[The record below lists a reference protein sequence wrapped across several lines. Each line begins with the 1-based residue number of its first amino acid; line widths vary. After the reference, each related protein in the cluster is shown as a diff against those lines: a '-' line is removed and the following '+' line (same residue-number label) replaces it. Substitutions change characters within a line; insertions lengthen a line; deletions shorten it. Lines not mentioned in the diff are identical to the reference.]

1 MSTVPAAILGALV
14 QALNLVQAGVLAAFF
29 SLAVRALVLLVVD
42 RPRPPGVSVL
52 RVCAVGLF
60 LAVGLLYAWFSA
72 SMVVWDMPAVGVAI
86 LTVLLVLSGVAIR
99 RAMGWAERRPG
110 AAGLLAQLVLLL
122 ALLLVASLTLM
133 RAGFLALTEDRPVL
147 LVEVTGETT
156 TQTVRWAPPDQPARE
171 ERQRTHRVVFRTP
184 DGIPVAETWLYGDQV
199 GVKGRVLRLSPLLNA
214 AGVPNIFELSFA
226 HNGYATAER
235 HATQP
240 HLAVSLPPAGPLA
253 VHPWWRRV
261 QSWLLEQ
268 WEKGTAADSSW
279 AVRSATIESTYFPL
293 IDAGGQPVRATF
305 RLVLTPGGLSSG

>member
-1 MSTVPAAILGALV
+1 MSTLAAEALGGLV
-14 QALNLVQAGVLAAFF
+14 GVVNLVQVAILVAFFALAARALLLLMLDRRR
-29 SLAVRALVLLVVD
+29 SLAVGVV
-42 RPRPPGVSVL
+42 

-60 LAVGLLYAWFSA
+60 LALGLLYASFSA
-72 SMVVWDMPAVGVAI
+72 PLLVWDGPAAGAAI
-86 LTVLLVLSGVAIR
+86 LTALLVLSGVAMR

-110 AAGLLAQLVLLL
+110 AAGFLAQLVLVL

-133 RAGFLALTEDRPVL
+133 RAGFLALTEDRPIL
-147 LVEVTGETT
+147 LVDVTGETA

-171 ERQRTHRVVFRTP
+171 ERLRTHRVVFRTP
-184 DGIPVAETWLYGDQV
+184 DGVPVAEAWLYGDQV

-214 AGVPNIFELSFA
+214 AGVPNLFELLFA

-240 HLAVSLPPAGPLA
+240 HVAVSLPPGGPLA
-253 VHPWWRRV
+253 VHPWWRRL
-261 QSWLLEQ
+261 QSRLLER
-268 WEKGTAADSSW
+268 WERGTAADSSW

-293 IDAGGQPVRATF
+293 ADASGKPVRATF